1 MTETVTTLS
10 KPTNHVSKQTTTTL
24 LPTATVTPPEISE
37 ANSVTT
43 PLQTA
48 ATNPTT
54 KEAIT
59 STPQFPTTHLNFYYT
74 TNYTEVFVG
83 VDDVTLICI
92 VKTDSLH
99 ILNVSLVDTETGS
112 ILKSQTGS
120 EGDIQLEQRVELKK
134 GDLSYKCTVDTET
147 GQTEE
152 QYVSIRAEGRC

>member
-1 MTETVTTLS
+1 MTETTLS
-10 KPTNHVSKQTTTTL
+10 NPTTHVSRQTTTTL

-43 PLQTA
+43 ALPTA
-48 ATNPTT
+48 VTNPTT

-83 VDDVTLICI
+83 VDEVTLICI

-99 ILNVSLVDTETGS
+99 VLNVSLVDTETGS

-120 EGDIQLEQRVELKK
+120 EGDIQLEERVEVKK
-134 GDLSYKCTVDTET
+134 GDLSYKCTVNTET

-152 QYVSIRAEGRC
+152 QYVSIKAEGRC